1 MEKKNINK
9 EEIKDEIIKNNK
21 RLFEDFKKFIS
32 RGNVIDMA
40 VGVIIGT
47 AFGKIVTS
55 LVNDVLMPFIGVIG
69 GGVDFSGLS
78 IQIGSSTIK
87 YGAFIQ
93 NIIDFL
99 IVAVCIFALTKILE
113 GFNRKKD
120 RKTEESVEIKKD
132 EQIVLLEE
140 IRDFLKENVS
150 LDKQYK

>member
-1 MEKKNINK
+1 MKKKKVN
-9 EEIKDEIIKNNK
+9 KDEIIKQNK
-21 RLFEDFKKFIS
+21 KLFEDFKKFIS

-55 LVNDVLMPFIGVIG
+55 LVNDVLMPFIGGIS

-78 IQIGSSTIK
+78 VQIGESTVK

-99 IVAVCIFALTKILE
+99 IIAVCIFALTKVIE
-113 GFNRKKD
+113 GLNRKK
-120 RKTEESVEIKKD
+120 EEKIEKAEEVAEVKKD
-132 EQIVLLEE
+132 EQVVLLEE
-140 IRDFLKENVS
+140 IRDLLKEKS
-150 LDKQYK
+150 EIK

>member
-1 MEKKNINK
+1 MKKKNIKK
-9 EEIKDEIIKNNK
+9 EEIIKQNK
-21 RLFEDFKKFIS
+21 KLFEDFKKFIS

-55 LVNDVLMPFIGVIG
+55 LVNDVLMPFIGGIS
-69 GGVDFSGLS
+69 GGVDFTGLS
-78 IQIGSSTIK
+78 VQIGDSTVK

-99 IVAVCIFALTKILE
+99 IVAVCIFMLTKIIE
-113 GFNRKKD
+113 GLNRK
-120 RKTEESVEIKKD
+120 REEAMEKGQQKVEEVVEVKKD

-140 IRDFLKENVS
+140 IRDLLK
-150 LDKQYK
+150 K